1 MRAQRTSDDLEQ
13 MTAQK
18 MALERDVTELQND
31 IHQLKA
37 NEETMVAEKWELSAA
52 NADLQNRMQTMA
64 ITYMQVYLKKIFLL
78 LTSFERSKLYLIC
91 NRYICVLTNVFNF
104 IYRSK
109 GDQMMVVCC
118 KKSYEKCKWH

>member
-64 ITYMQVYLKKIFLL
+64 ITYMQVHLSKNLILL
-78 LTSFERSKLYLIC
+78 FTSFECSIK
-91 NRYICVLTNVFNF
+91 
-104 IYRSK
+104 
-109 GDQMMVVCC
+109 VVPNL
-118 KKSYEKCKWH
+118 

>member
-37 NEETMVAEKWELSAA
+37 NEEAMVAEKWELSAA

-64 ITYMQVYLKKIFLL
+64 ITYMQVHLMIQKFLLGLFCTPIYYLLSIPSILDAPSNIFLFNL
-78 LTSFERSKLYLIC
+78 FHIVAV
-91 NRYICVLTNVFNF
+91 YI
-104 IYRSK
+104 
-109 GDQMMVVCC
+109 
-118 KKSYEKCKWH
+118 